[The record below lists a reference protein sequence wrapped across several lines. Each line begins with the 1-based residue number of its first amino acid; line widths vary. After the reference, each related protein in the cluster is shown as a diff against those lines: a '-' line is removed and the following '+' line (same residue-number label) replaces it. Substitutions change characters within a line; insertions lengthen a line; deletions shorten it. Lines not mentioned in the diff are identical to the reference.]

1 MDDHE
6 IVPSQYWLYSN
17 GISSSDFRNIFDPGL
32 GYVKNKIISNLEY
45 SLKDTLDIFVYL
57 SGEGTTINGDKVLL
71 PFDADKSKS
80 TSFYKVK
87 DLYSDLEA
95 IQSMPDVGNVTL
107 FMDVDFNNSS
117 FAQNLVKASE
127 EPEEGK
133 EKEKRRKR
141 RKRRKK
147 VNLKNL

>member
-117 FAQNLVKASE
+117 FAQNLVKISE
-127 EPEEGK
+127 QPDQEGK
-133 EKEKRRKR
+133 K
-141 RKRRKK
+141 KRRKK
-147 VNLKNL
+147 EKEEKR